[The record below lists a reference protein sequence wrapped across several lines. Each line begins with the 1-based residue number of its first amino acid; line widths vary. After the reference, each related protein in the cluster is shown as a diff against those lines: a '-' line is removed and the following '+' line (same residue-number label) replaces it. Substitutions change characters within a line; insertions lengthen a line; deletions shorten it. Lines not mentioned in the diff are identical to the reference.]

1 MCILYIIYNKIY
13 NLEMDAAKVFNA
25 MYEKRAFLAR
35 VFLTLF
41 VQLCITYYVMNRKT
55 NPNADIVVLFIALIV
70 IIFILSAVPLPEPV
84 KLLLFTIFSY
94 LFGLVFSKL
103 KEDPDY
109 NSESINVA
117 IMGAAS
123 VFLSMMV
130 VGIVLLAGGIR
141 LGYKFGLLLFFSL
154 LALIIARL
162 VFFVTAVAES
172 GSRPRPKMSE
182 IRKAFSAVGIVIFAF
197 YVLYTTNRILQK
209 NYRDN
214 YISASL
220 SYYLDFINLFS
231 NSYEN

>member
-1 MCILYIIYNKIY
+1 
-13 NLEMDAAKVFNA
+13 MDAAAVFTA

-55 NPNADIVVLFIALIV
+55 NPDANIVVLFIAIIAIV
-70 IIFILSAVPLPEPV
+70 IILSSVPLSEPA

-94 LFGLVFSKL
+94 LFGLVFFKL
-103 KEDPDY
+103 KENPDY

-117 IMGAAS
+117 IKGAAS

-130 VGIVLLAGGIR
+130 VGIALLAGGIR

-162 VFFVTAVAES
+162 VYYVTDGS
-172 GSRPRPKMSE
+172 GARMSD
-182 IRKAFSAVGIVIFAF
+182 IRKAFSAVGIFIFAL

-209 NYRDN
+209 DYREH
-214 YISASL
+214 YVTASI

-231 NSYEN
+231 SSYEH

>member
-1 MCILYIIYNKIY
+1 
-13 NLEMDAAKVFNA
+13 MDAAAVFTA

-55 NPNADIVVLFIALIV
+55 NPDANIIVLFIALIATV
-70 IIFILSAVPLPEPV
+70 FILSAVSLPEPV

-94 LFGLVFSKL
+94 LFGLVFFKM

-130 VGIVLLAGGIR
+130 VGIALLAGGIR

-162 VFFVTAVAES
+162 VFYVTAGS
-172 GSRPRPKMSE
+172 GSGSKMSD
-182 IRKAFSAVGIVIFAF
+182 IRKAFSSVGIFIFAL
-197 YVLYTTNRILQK
+197 YVLYTTNSILQR

-220 SYYLDFINLFS
+220 AYYLDFINLFS
-231 NSYEN
+231 SSYEHY

>member
-1 MCILYIIYNKIY
+1 
-13 NLEMDAAKVFNA
+13 MDAAKVFNA

-55 NPNADIVVLFIALIV
+55 NPDANIIVLFIALIV
-70 IIFILSAVPLPEPV
+70 IVVILSTISLPEPV

-94 LFGLVFSKL
+94 LFGLIFSKF

-130 VGIVLLAGGIR
+130 VGIALLAGGIR

-162 VFFVTAVAES
+162 VFFVAAGS
-172 GSRPRPKMSE
+172 GTRMSDT
-182 IRKAFSAVGIVIFAF
+182 RKAFSAVSIVIFAL

-214 YISASL
+214 YISAAL

-231 NSYEN
+231 SSYEH

>member
-1 MCILYIIYNKIY
+1 
-13 NLEMDAAKVFNA
+13 MDAAKVFNA

-55 NPNADIVVLFIALIV
+55 NPDANIIVLFIALIAIV
-70 IIFILSAVPLPEPV
+70 FILSAVPLPESA

-94 LFGLVFSKL
+94 LFGLVFSKF

-162 VFFVTAVAES
+162 VFYVTTVS
-172 GSRPRPKMSE
+172 GSGPKMSD
-182 IRKAFSAVGIVIFAF
+182 IRKAFSAVGIVIFAL

-209 NYRDN
+209 NYMDN

-231 NSYEN
+231 SSYEH

>member
-1 MCILYIIYNKIY
+1 
-13 NLEMDAAKVFNA
+13 MDAAKVFNA

-55 NPNADIVVLFIALIV
+55 NPDANIIVLFIALIAIV
-70 IIFILSAVPLPEPV
+70 FILSAVPLPESV

-94 LFGLVFSKL
+94 LFGLVFSKF

-162 VFFVTAVAES
+162 VFYVTAVS
-172 GSRPRPKMSE
+172 GSGPKMSD
-182 IRKAFSAVGIVIFAF
+182 IRKAFSAVGIVIFAL

-209 NYRDN
+209 NYMDN

-231 NSYEN
+231 SSYEH

>member
-1 MCILYIIYNKIY
+1 
-13 NLEMDAAKVFNA
+13 MDAAAVFNA

-55 NPNADIVVLFIALIV
+55 NPDANIIVLFIALIAIV
-70 IIFILSAVPLPEPV
+70 FILSAVSLPEPV

-94 LFGLVFSKL
+94 LFGLVFSKF

-130 VGIVLLAGGIR
+130 VGIALLAGGIR

-172 GSRPRPKMSE
+172 GSGSRSRPKMSD

-209 NYRDN
+209 NYMDN

-220 SYYLDFINLFS
+220 AYYLDFINLFS
-231 NSYEN
+231 SSYEH

>member
-1 MCILYIIYNKIY
+1 
-13 NLEMDAAKVFNA
+13 MDAAKVFNA
-25 MYEKRAFLAR
+25 MYEKRAFIAR

-55 NPNADIVVLFIALIV
+55 NPDANIIVLFIALIAIV
-70 IIFILSAVPLPEPV
+70 FILSAVPLPESA

-94 LFGLVFSKL
+94 LFGLVFSKF

-162 VFFVTAVAES
+162 VFYVTAVS
-172 GSRPRPKMSE
+172 GSGPKMSD
-182 IRKAFSAVGIVIFAF
+182 IRKAFSAVGIVIFAL

-209 NYRDN
+209 NYMDN

-231 NSYEN
+231 SSYEH

>member
-1 MCILYIIYNKIY
+1 
-13 NLEMDAAKVFNA
+13 MDAAKVFNA

-55 NPNADIVVLFIALIV
+55 NPDANIIVLFIALIV
-70 IIFILSAVPLPEPV
+70 IVFILSAVPLPESA

-94 LFGLVFSKL
+94 LFGLVFSKF

-130 VGIVLLAGGIR
+130 VGIALLAGGIR

-162 VFFVTAVAES
+162 VFFVTAAGS
-172 GSRPRPKMSE
+172 GARSKMSD

-209 NYRDN
+209 NYMDN

-231 NSYEN
+231 SSYEH

>member
-1 MCILYIIYNKIY
+1 
-13 NLEMDAAKVFNA
+13 MDAAKVFNA
-25 MYEKRAFLAR
+25 MYEKRAFIAR

-55 NPNADIVVLFIALIV
+55 NPDANIIVLFIALIAIV
-70 IIFILSAVPLPEPV
+70 FILSAVPLPESA

-94 LFGLVFSKL
+94 LFGLVFSKF

-162 VFFVTAVAES
+162 VFFVTAGS
-172 GSRPRPKMSE
+172 GTRMSDA
-182 IRKAFSAVGIVIFAF
+182 RKAFSAVGIVIFAL

-209 NYRDN
+209 NYMDN

-231 NSYEN
+231 SSYEH

>member
-1 MCILYIIYNKIY
+1 
-13 NLEMDAAKVFNA
+13 MDAAKVFNA

-55 NPNADIVVLFIALIV
+55 NPDANIIVLFIALIAIV
-70 IIFILSAVPLPEPV
+70 FILSAVPLPESA

-94 LFGLVFSKL
+94 LFGLVFSKF

-130 VGIVLLAGGIR
+130 VGIALLAGGIR

-162 VFFVTAVAES
+162 VFYVTTVS
-172 GSRPRPKMSE
+172 GSGPKMSD
-182 IRKAFSAVGIVIFAF
+182 IRKAFSAVGIVIFAL

-209 NYRDN
+209 NYMDN

-231 NSYEN
+231 SSYEH

>member
-1 MCILYIIYNKIY
+1 
-13 NLEMDAAKVFNA
+13 MDAAKVFNA

-55 NPNADIVVLFIALIV
+55 NPDANIIVLFIALIV
-70 IIFILSAVPLPEPV
+70 IVVILSTISLPEPV

-94 LFGLVFSKL
+94 LFGLIFSKL

-130 VGIVLLAGGIR
+130 VGIALLAGGIR

-162 VFFVTAVAES
+162 VFFVAAGS
-172 GSRPRPKMSE
+172 GTRMSDT
-182 IRKAFSAVGIVIFAF
+182 RKAFSAVGIIIFAL

-214 YISASL
+214 YISAAL

-231 NSYEN
+231 SSYEH

>member
-1 MCILYIIYNKIY
+1 M
-13 NLEMDAAKVFNA
+13 FNA
-25 MYEKRAFLAR
+25 MYEKRAFIAR

-55 NPNADIVVLFIALIV
+55 NPDANIIVLFIALIAIV
-70 IIFILSAVPLPEPV
+70 FILSAVPLPESA

-94 LFGLVFSKL
+94 LFGLVFSKF

-162 VFFVTAVAES
+162 VFYVTAVS
-172 GSRPRPKMSE
+172 GSGPKMSD
-182 IRKAFSAVGIVIFAF
+182 IRKAFSAVGIVIFAL

-209 NYRDN
+209 NYMDN

-231 NSYEN
+231 SSYEH

>member
-1 MCILYIIYNKIY
+1 
-13 NLEMDAAKVFNA
+13 MDAAKVFNA

-35 VFLTLF
+35 VFVTLF

-55 NPNADIVVLFIALIV
+55 NPDTNIVVLFIATIG
-70 IIFILSAVPLPEPV
+70 IILILSYVPLSEPA

-94 LFGLVFSKL
+94 LFGLIFSKI
-103 KEDPDY
+103 KEYRDDD
-109 NSESINVA
+109 NNESINVA

-130 VGIVLLAGGIR
+130 VGIALLAGGIR

-162 VFFVTAVAES
+162 VFYVTAVS
-172 GSRPRPKMSE
+172 GSGPKMSD
-182 IRKAFSAVGIVIFAF
+182 IRKAFSAVGIVIFAL

-209 NYRDN
+209 NYMDN

-231 NSYEN
+231 SSYEH

>member
-1 MCILYIIYNKIY
+1 
-13 NLEMDAAKVFNA
+13 MDAAKVFNA

-55 NPNADIVVLFIALIV
+55 NPDANIIVLFIALIV
-70 IIFILSAVPLPEPV
+70 IVVILSTISLPEPV

-94 LFGLVFSKL
+94 LFGLIFSKF

-130 VGIVLLAGGIR
+130 VGIALLAGGIR

-162 VFFVTAVAES
+162 VFFVTAGS
-172 GSRPRPKMSE
+172 GTRMSDA
-182 IRKAFSAVGIVIFAF
+182 RKAFSAVGIVIFAL
-197 YVLYTTNRILQK
+197 YVLYTTNSVLQK

-214 YISASL
+214 YISAAL

-231 NSYEN
+231 SSYESLNN

>member
-1 MCILYIIYNKIY
+1 
-13 NLEMDAAKVFNA
+13 MDAAKVFNA

-35 VFLTLF
+35 VFVTLF

-55 NPNADIVVLFIALIV
+55 NPDTNIVVLFIATIG
-70 IIFILSAVPLPEPV
+70 IILILSYVPLSEPA

-94 LFGLVFSKL
+94 LFGLIFSKI
-103 KEDPDY
+103 KEYRDDD
-109 NSESINVA
+109 NNESINVA

-130 VGIVLLAGGIR
+130 VGIALLAGGIR

-162 VFFVTAVAES
+162 VFFVTAGS
-172 GSRPRPKMSE
+172 GTRMSDA
-182 IRKAFSAVGIVIFAF
+182 RKAFSAVGIVVFAL
-197 YVLYTTNRILQK
+197 YVLYTTNSILQK

-214 YISASL
+214 YISAAL

-231 NSYEN
+231 SSYESLNN

>member
-1 MCILYIIYNKIY
+1 
-13 NLEMDAAKVFNA
+13 MDAAKVFNA

-55 NPNADIVVLFIALIV
+55 NPDANIIVLFIALIV
-70 IIFILSAVPLPEPV
+70 IVVILSTISLPEPV

-94 LFGLVFSKL
+94 LFGLIFSKF

-130 VGIVLLAGGIR
+130 VGIALLAGGIR

-162 VFFVTAVAES
+162 VFFVTAGS
-172 GSRPRPKMSE
+172 GTRMSDA
-182 IRKAFSAVGIVIFAF
+182 RKAFSAVGIVIFAL
-197 YVLYTTNRILQK
+197 YVLYTTNSILQK

-214 YISASL
+214 YISAAL

-231 NSYEN
+231 SSYEH

>member
-1 MCILYIIYNKIY
+1 
-13 NLEMDAAKVFNA
+13 MDAAKVFNA
-25 MYEKRAFLAR
+25 MYEKRAFIAR

-55 NPNADIVVLFIALIV
+55 NPDANIIVLFIALIAIV
-70 IIFILSAVPLPEPV
+70 FILSAVPLPESA

-94 LFGLVFSKL
+94 LFGLVFSKF

-130 VGIVLLAGGIR
+130 VGIALLAGGIR

-162 VFFVTAVAES
+162 VFYVTTVS
-172 GSRPRPKMSE
+172 GSGHKMSD
-182 IRKAFSAVGIVIFAF
+182 IRKAFSAVGIVIFAL

-209 NYRDN
+209 NYMDN

-231 NSYEN
+231 SSYEH

>member
-1 MCILYIIYNKIY
+1 
-13 NLEMDAAKVFNA
+13 MDAAKVFNA

-55 NPNADIVVLFIALIV
+55 NPDANIIVLFIALIV
-70 IIFILSAVPLPEPV
+70 IVVILSTISLPEPV

-94 LFGLVFSKL
+94 LFGLIFSKF

-130 VGIVLLAGGIR
+130 VGIALLAGGIR

-162 VFFVTAVAES
+162 VFFVTAGS
-172 GSRPRPKMSE
+172 GTRMSDA
-182 IRKAFSAVGIVIFAF
+182 RKAFSAVGIVIFAL
-197 YVLYTTNRILQK
+197 YVLYTTNSILQK

-214 YISASL
+214 YISAAL

-231 NSYEN
+231 SSYESLNN

>member
-1 MCILYIIYNKIY
+1 
-13 NLEMDAAKVFNA
+13 MDAAAVFNA

-55 NPNADIVVLFIALIV
+55 NPDANIIVLFIALIAIV
-70 IIFILSAVPLPEPV
+70 FILSAVSLPEPV

-130 VGIVLLAGGIR
+130 VGIALLAGGIR

-162 VFFVTAVAES
+162 VFFVTAGS
-172 GSRPRPKMSE
+172 GSGSGSKMSD
-182 IRKAFSAVGIVIFAF
+182 IRKAFSSVGIFIFAL
-197 YVLYTTNRILQK
+197 YVLYTTNSILQR

-220 SYYLDFINLFS
+220 AYYLDFINLFS
-231 NSYEN
+231 SSYEHY

>member
-1 MCILYIIYNKIY
+1 
-13 NLEMDAAKVFNA
+13 MDAAKVFNA

-35 VFLTLF
+35 VFVTLF

-55 NPNADIVVLFIALIV
+55 NPDTNIVVLFIALIAIV
-70 IIFILSAVPLPEPV
+70 FILSTVSLPEYV

-94 LFGLVFSKL
+94 LFGLIFSKF

-130 VGIVLLAGGIR
+130 VGIALLAGGIR

-154 LALIIARL
+154 IALIIARL
-162 VFFVTAVAES
+162 VFYVTAA
-172 GSRPRPKMSE
+172 GTRSRMSDV
-182 IRKAFSAVGIVIFAF
+182 RKAFSAVSIVIFAL

-214 YISASL
+214 YISAAL

-231 NSYEN
+231 NLISDSHNNF

>member
-1 MCILYIIYNKIY
+1 
-13 NLEMDAAKVFNA
+13 MDAAAVFTA
-25 MYEKRAFLAR
+25 MYEKRTFLAR

-55 NPNADIVVLFIALIV
+55 NPDANIVVLFIAIIAIV
-70 IIFILSAVPLPEPV
+70 FILSAVPLSEPV

-94 LFGLVFSKL
+94 LFGLVFSKF

-130 VGIVLLAGGIR
+130 VGIALLAGGIR

-162 VFFVTAVAES
+162 VFYVTA
-172 GSRPRPKMSE
+172 GTGTRMSD
-182 IRKAFSAVGIVIFAF
+182 IRKAFSAVGIFIFAL
-197 YVLYTTNRILQK
+197 YVLYTTNNILQR

-220 SYYLDFINLFS
+220 AYYLDFINLFS
-231 NSYEN
+231 SSYEH

>member
-1 MCILYIIYNKIY
+1 M
-13 NLEMDAAKVFNA
+13 FNA

-55 NPNADIVVLFIALIV
+55 NPNTDIVVLFIALIV

-94 LFGLVFSKL
+94 LFGLVFSNL

-172 GSRPRPKMSE
+172 ESRPRPKMSE

-231 NSYEN
+231 NSYEH

>member
-1 MCILYIIYNKIY
+1 
-13 NLEMDAAKVFNA
+13 MDAAKVFNA

-55 NPNADIVVLFIALIV
+55 NPDANIIVLFIALIAIV
-70 IIFILSAVPLPEPV
+70 FILSAVPLPESA

-94 LFGLVFSKL
+94 LFGLVFSKF

-130 VGIVLLAGGIR
+130 VGIALLAGGIR

-162 VFFVTAVAES
+162 VFYVTTVS
-172 GSRPRPKMSE
+172 GSGPKMSD
-182 IRKAFSAVGIVIFAF
+182 IRKAFSAVGIVIFAL
-197 YVLYTTNRILQK
+197 YVLYRTNRILQK
-209 NYRDN
+209 NYREH
-214 YISASL
+214 YVTASL

-231 NSYEN
+231 SSYEH

>member
-1 MCILYIIYNKIY
+1 
-13 NLEMDAAKVFNA
+13 MDAAKVFNA

-55 NPNADIVVLFIALIV
+55 NPDANIIVLFIALIAIV
-70 IIFILSAVPLPEPV
+70 FILSAVPLPESA

-94 LFGLVFSKL
+94 LFGLVFSKF

-162 VFFVTAVAES
+162 VFYVTTVS
-172 GSRPRPKMSE
+172 GSGHKMSD
-182 IRKAFSAVGIVIFAF
+182 IRKAFSAVGIVIFAL

-209 NYRDN
+209 NYMDN

-231 NSYEN
+231 SSYEH

>member
-1 MCILYIIYNKIY
+1 
-13 NLEMDAAKVFNA
+13 MDAAKVFNA

-55 NPNADIVVLFIALIV
+55 NPDANIIVLFIALIV
-70 IIFILSAVPLPEPV
+70 IVFILSAVPLPESA

-94 LFGLVFSKL
+94 LFGLVFSKF

-130 VGIVLLAGGIR
+130 VGIALLAGGIR

-162 VFFVTAVAES
+162 VFFVTAAGS
-172 GSRPRPKMSE
+172 GSGSKMSD

-209 NYRDN
+209 NYMDN

-231 NSYEN
+231 SSYEH

>member
-1 MCILYIIYNKIY
+1 
-13 NLEMDAAKVFNA
+13 MDAAKVFNA
-25 MYEKRAFLAR
+25 MYEKRAFIAR

-55 NPNADIVVLFIALIV
+55 NPDANIIVLFIALIAIV
-70 IIFILSAVPLPEPV
+70 FILSAVPLPESA

-94 LFGLVFSKL
+94 LFGLSFFKL
-103 KEDPDY
+103 KKDPDY

-162 VFFVTAVAES
+162 VFYVTAVS
-172 GSRPRPKMSE
+172 GSGPKMSD
-182 IRKAFSAVGIVIFAF
+182 IRKAFSAVGIVIFAL

-209 NYRDN
+209 NYMDN

-231 NSYEN
+231 SSYEH

>member
-1 MCILYIIYNKIY
+1 
-13 NLEMDAAKVFNA
+13 MDAAKVFNA

-35 VFLTLF
+35 VFVTLF

-55 NPNADIVVLFIALIV
+55 NPDTNIVVLFIATIG
-70 IIFILSAVPLPEPV
+70 IILILSYVPLSEPA

-94 LFGLVFSKL
+94 LFGLIFSKI
-103 KEDPDY
+103 KEYRDDD
-109 NSESINVA
+109 NNESINVA

-130 VGIVLLAGGIR
+130 VGIALLAGGIR

-162 VFFVTAVAES
+162 VFFVTAGS
-172 GSRPRPKMSE
+172 GTRMSDA
-182 IRKAFSAVGIVIFAF
+182 RKAFSAVGIVIFAL
-197 YVLYTTNRILQK
+197 YVLYTTNSILQK

-214 YISASL
+214 YISAAL

-231 NSYEN
+231 SSYESLNN

>member
-1 MCILYIIYNKIY
+1 
-13 NLEMDAAKVFNA
+13 MDAAAVFTA

-35 VFLTLF
+35 VFVTLF

-55 NPNADIVVLFIALIV
+55 NPDANIIVLFIALIAIV
-70 IIFILSAVPLPEPV
+70 FILSYVPLSEPV

-94 LFGLVFSKL
+94 LFGLSFFKL
-103 KEDPDY
+103 KKDPDY

-123 VFLSMMV
+123 VFLSMVV
-130 VGIVLLAGGIR
+130 VGVALLAGGIR

-162 VFFVTAVAES
+162 VFFVTTAGTGP
-172 GSRPRPKMSE
+172 GSRMSD
-182 IRKAFSAVGIVIFAF
+182 IRKAFSAVGIFIFAL
-197 YVLYTTNRILQK
+197 YVLYTTNSILQR

-220 SYYLDFINLFS
+220 AYYLDFINLFS
-231 NSYEN
+231 SSYEH

>member
-1 MCILYIIYNKIY
+1 
-13 NLEMDAAKVFNA
+13 MDAAKVFNA

-55 NPNADIVVLFIALIV
+55 NPDANIIVLFIALIV
-70 IIFILSAVPLPEPV
+70 IVVILSTISLPEPV

-94 LFGLVFSKL
+94 LFGLIFSKF
-103 KEDPDY
+103 KKDPDY

-130 VGIVLLAGGIR
+130 VGIALLAGGIR

-162 VFFVTAVAES
+162 VFFVAAGS
-172 GSRPRPKMSE
+172 GTRMSDT
-182 IRKAFSAVGIVIFAF
+182 RKAFSAVGIIIFAL

-214 YISASL
+214 YISAAL

-231 NSYEN
+231 SSYESLNN